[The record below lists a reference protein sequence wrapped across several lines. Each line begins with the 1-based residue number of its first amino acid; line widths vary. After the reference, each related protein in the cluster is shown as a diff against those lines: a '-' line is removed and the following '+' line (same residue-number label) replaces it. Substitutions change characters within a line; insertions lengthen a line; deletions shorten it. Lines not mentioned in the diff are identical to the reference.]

1 MRLLLARHIRTT
13 LSESK
18 LMIDKNSSVPLY
30 LQIQNQI
37 ADQIRQGGYL
47 PGAQVPSEL
56 EISSQMNVSRMTA
69 RKALDAL
76 VSKGILY
83 RRKGKGTYVTEG
95 MVSYGLTTM
104 NSFSQTLRARG
115 YHVDTKVLLVD
126 TISGPPD
133 ILKGLN
139 LNPGSKLLVVRRLRL
154 VEGKPAAIHIAYLDY
169 QVYALLSRVDLSTRS
184 LLDAMHE
191 LSGVPMAYTMDS
203 VQADLAS
210 AEEARLLGIEKDSPV
225 LRVEGV
231 AYSEYGEPTR
241 FSRAVY
247 RGDMFR
253 LMVKNTTSLAA
264 SLNISDMDVSL

>member
-1 MRLLLARHIRTT
+1 M
-13 LSESK
+13 S
-18 LMIDKNSSVPLY
+18 MIDKNSSIPLY

-37 ADQIRQGGYL
+37 ADQIRQGSYL
-47 PGAQVPSEL
+47 PGTQVPSEL
-56 EISSQMNVSRMTA
+56 EISSQMSVSRMTA

-76 VSKGILY
+76 VSKGMLY
-83 RRKGKGTYVTEG
+83 RRKGKGTYVAEN

-104 NSFSQTLRARG
+104 NSFSRTMQSRG
-115 YHVDTKVLLVD
+115 YHIDTRVLRVDTVN
-126 TISGPPD
+126 GPPE
-133 ILKGLN
+133 ILNSLH
-139 LNPGSKLLVVRRLRL
+139 LDPGSKLLCVRRLRL
-154 VEGKPAAIHIAYLDY
+154 VEGKPAAIHIAYLDHR
-169 QVYALLSRVDLSTRS
+169 VYAPLSKVDLSTSS

-191 LSGVPMAYTMDS
+191 LSGVPLAYTMDS
-203 VQADLAS
+203 VQADLAN
-210 AEEARLLGIEKDSPV
+210 AEEARLLEIEKDSPV

-264 SLNISDMDVSL
+264 SLDISDTYESQ